1 MSDTK
6 SIHITFPVLNE
17 ERQLADSVHR
27 TLEFCAVSGME
38 NFEICIADNGST
50 DSTPTI
56 GQNLADAHE
65 SVKYLSVGKRGFG
78 LALKT
83 AWAQVETDFCG
94 YMDVD
99 LATDLKHLKQVYD
112 LIQSGAGYDLYLA
125 SRLKAGAK
133 VTNRTTLRAFTT
145 RVFNKLLTARLGVG
159 FSDAMCGFK
168 FIRTGLYRDLAS
180 RFAFTDDWFFAT
192 QLAVRAEW
200 LGAEILD
207 FPVEWSDDPDSKSS
221 ARLINLS
228 LLYLSGIADLRKEK
242 QQFFQGYSATSAGQ
256 SEHRSH
262 GL

>member
-1 MSDTK
+1 MSDRQTL
-6 SIHITFPVLNE
+6 HITFPVLNE
-17 ERQLADSVHR
+17 EAQLGKSVHR
-27 TLEFCAVSGME
+27 TLEFCALSGME

-50 DSTPTI
+50 DSTPAI
-56 GQNLADAHE
+56 GRNLAEAHE

-83 AWAQVETDFCG
+83 AWVQAETDFCG

-125 SRLKAGAK
+125 SRLMTGAK
-133 VTNRTTLRAFTT
+133 VTNRTTLRAFTS
-145 RVFNKLLTARLGVG
+145 RIFNWFLTARLGVG

-168 FIRTGLYRDLAS
+168 FIRTSLYRDLTS
-180 RFAFTDDWFFAT
+180 RFTFTDDWFFAT

-200 LGAEILD
+200 LGAKILD
-207 FPVEWSDDPDSKSS
+207 FPVEWSDDPNSKSS
-221 ARLINLS
+221 ARLVNLS
-228 LLYLSGIADLRKEK
+228 MLYLSGIADLRREK
-242 QQFFQGYSATSAGQ
+242 RQFFQGHGAMSAEQA
-256 SEHRSH
+256 ERRPH